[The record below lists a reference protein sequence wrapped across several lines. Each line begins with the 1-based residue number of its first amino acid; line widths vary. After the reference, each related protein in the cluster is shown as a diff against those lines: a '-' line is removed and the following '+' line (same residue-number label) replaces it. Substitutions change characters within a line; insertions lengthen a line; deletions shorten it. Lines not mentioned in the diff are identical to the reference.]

1 VTVDMEKLKS
11 VAQIAGEDAEETEL
25 LRASLEEATAFL
37 KAFDWCRG
45 IREMYFGLGV
55 GGVVSVFLFRI
66 DAAPMVDEWVWV
78 IVGDLPSCYLVTDEA
93 QTPVGALKTYC
104 DLMEDWVR
112 AVRARRPLNDVFPV
126 SAEPSEENADLLAK
140 RIKLL
145 RTDVIPAFA

>member
-1 VTVDMEKLKS
+1 MTVDMEKLKS

-93 QTPVGALKTYC
+93 QITPMDRGVII
-104 DLMEDWVR
+104 M
-112 AVRARRPLNDVFPV
+112 PLIRVDT
-126 SAEPSEENADLLAK
+126 L
-140 RIKLL
+140 
-145 RTDVIPAFA
+145 